1 MLTKNNKN
9 KKETTNVCA
18 EECSVV
24 QVELAVFPRVEG
36 TLQGDKHKAHGNKA
50 EMYALQLLV
59 QQLLLAKDNWK
70 TNK

>member
-24 QVELAVFPRVEG
+24 QVEHAVFPRVEG

-50 EMYALQLLV
+50 
-59 QQLLLAKDNWK
+59 
-70 TNK
+70 